1 MSEEEIIKQI
11 EIYIDLLI
19 QERKFGKVSIEQIR
33 FQEVLQR
40 LLDLYQKEKEKNK
53 ELEKQLNDIHDN
65 FNKFNWQESNAK
77 QIHNQLAELYESI
90 YRK

>member
-1 MSEEEIIKQI
+1 MNEEEIIKQV
-11 EIYIDLLI
+11 EIYIDLLL

-33 FQEVLQR
+33 FQEVLQG
-40 LLDLYQKEKEKNK
+40 LLDLYQNEKEKNK
-53 ELEKQLNDIHDN
+53 QLEKQLQDIYDN

-77 QIHNQLAELYESI
+77 QIYNQLAELYESI